1 MHTSKKK
8 PLLHNIMFSN
18 INENNN
24 NKTSTKDL

>member
-24 NKTSTKDL
+24 KTSTKDL